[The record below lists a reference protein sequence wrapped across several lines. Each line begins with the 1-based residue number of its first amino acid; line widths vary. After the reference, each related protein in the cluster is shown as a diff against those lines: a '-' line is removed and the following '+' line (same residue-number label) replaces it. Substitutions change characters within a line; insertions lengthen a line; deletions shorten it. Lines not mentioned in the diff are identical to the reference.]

1 MNLEGLVGVL
11 KRRNIY
17 EEIMQELSASE
28 FMAGDVGGGGLTIL
42 EEYQNQ
48 LESQRVEIQDKSQ
61 LVKTLQRDYEY
72 LMTSS
77 NNDIK
82 RLEQKEQEIER
93 LKRSVTK
100 LQKEIADS
108 KAS

>member
-1 MNLEGLVGVL
+1 ME
-11 KRRNIY
+11 
-17 EEIMQELSASE
+17 ELSTSE
-28 FMAGDVGGGGLTIL
+28 MMIGDVGGGGGPTIL

-48 LESQRVEIQDKSQ
+48 LESQRVEIQEKSQ
-61 LVKTLQRDYEY
+61 LVKTLQKDYEY

-108 KAS
+108 KVS